1 MIQSP
6 APDNPFAIQ
15 ERPIEQLLQFS
26 PHGSYGHRVKVNG
39 TVIYH
44 RDADLYIQDEREGL
58 YVQTRQPDSLL
69 VGDQVEVLG
78 FPAKGEYTPMLQD
91 AIYRK
96 TGPGPLPGP
105 FLISADEALK
115 GTYECR
121 LVRIEATVLDRA
133 RHSREQFLVLQ
144 SGGFIFQAYLEGK
157 TNGVDFAYLQNDTK
171 VAVTGVCRIEMGNEW
186 HVGTDWRAKSFRILM
201 RSPGDIFVLQR
212 SPWWNL
218 KKMLW
223 AISLLGLVVC
233 TALAWVGILRRR
245 VQKQTAI
252 IRRQLQTE
260 AALKERYENLF
271 ENAND
276 MVFTHDPDGR
286 ITSINKTGE
295 QLLRRRREE
304 ILGQNVIAFVAEDQ
318 REAVKQWLEQVSKG
332 VELATAEWD
341 FLNASGQRLRLEI
354 SSLLVEQAGSVPE
367 VESVARDI
375 TERKRLER
383 EILEISNREQRRIG
397 HDLHDGVCQQLAAI
411 AYQMDMLG
419 DQLQEKGVVE
429 SSEAERIGALLNE
442 AIHQT
447 RGVARGLFP
456 VKLDESGLESALE
469 ELAANTGSIFKTH
482 CRFSGEKPFPNLDS
496 TASLHLYYIAQE
508 AVLNAVRHG
517 KATDVAISITGARD
531 RFTLNIQDNG
541 TGFQLPM
548 TGSAGMGIRI
558 MRYRARVIGATLD
571 LKSQPNQGTQISV
584 QFNQQL
590 ETNREGQND

>member
-1 MIQSP
+1 
-6 APDNPFAIQ
+6 
-15 ERPIEQLLQFS
+15 
-26 PHGSYGHRVKVNG
+26 
-39 TVIYH
+39 
-44 RDADLYIQDEREGL
+44 
-58 YVQTRQPDSLL
+58 
-69 VGDQVEVLG
+69 
-78 FPAKGEYTPMLQD
+78 
-91 AIYRK
+91 
-96 TGPGPLPGP
+96 
-105 FLISADEALK
+105 
-115 GTYECR
+115 
-121 LVRIEATVLDRA
+121 
-133 RHSREQFLVLQ
+133 
-144 SGGFIFQAYLEGK
+144 
-157 TNGVDFAYLQNDTK
+157 
-171 VAVTGVCRIEMGNEW
+171 
-186 HVGTDWRAKSFRILM
+186 
-201 RSPGDIFVLQR
+201 
-212 SPWWNL
+212 
-218 KKMLW
+218 LW
-223 AISLLGLVVC
+223 AISILGLVVC

-271 ENAND
+271 DNAND

-318 REAVKQWLEQVSKG
+318 REAVKQWLEQVSRG

-341 FLNASGQRLRLEI
+341 FINAAGQRLRLEI
-354 SSLLVEQAGSVPE
+354 SSLLVEQAGSAPE

-397 HDLHDGVCQQLAAI
+397 HDLHDGVCQQLVAI
-411 AYQMDMLG
+411 AYQMDILG
-419 DQLQEKGVVE
+419 DQLQEKGVLE
-429 SSEAERIGALLNE
+429 SSEAERIGVLLNE

-469 ELAANTGSIFKTH
+469 ELADTTSSVFKTH
-482 CRFSGEKPFPNLDS
+482 CRFIGEKPFPYLDS

-517 KATDVAISITGARD
+517 KATDVVISITGAKD
-531 RFTLNIQDNG
+531 RFVLNIQDNG
-541 TGFQLPM
+541 NGFQLPM

-584 QFNQQL
+584 QFNQRM
-590 ETNREGQND
+590 ETDLGGQK